1 MQLVHATDNYALDQV
16 NHNSNHMLKHNSNHM
31 LNLSGDQPLLGDQR
45 PGKKTIA
52 KESKVGQLG
61 KAESSKVQ
69 VNCSLQGA
77 KERNQALHW
86 L

>member
-1 MQLVHATDNYALDQV
+1 MYGTSQIAISVRVGSTLSIRSIMQLVHATDNYALDQV

-52 KESKVGQLG
+52 
-61 KAESSKVQ
+61 
-69 VNCSLQGA
+69 
-77 KERNQALHW
+77 
-86 L
+86 